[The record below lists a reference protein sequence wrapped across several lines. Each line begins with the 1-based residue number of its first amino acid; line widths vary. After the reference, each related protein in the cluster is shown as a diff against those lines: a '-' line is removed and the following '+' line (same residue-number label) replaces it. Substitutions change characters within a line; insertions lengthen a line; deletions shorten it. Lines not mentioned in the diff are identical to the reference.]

1 MKKLIILI
9 LLCTKVANAEVCA
22 NAHGWELIGVN
33 GVRYCYTNMLMNWWS
48 AHAWCDAIGMKMID
62 PNEDCACNGF
72 DGCDTSLKCP
82 NFKAVSNSNEYWTA
96 SQGSGASTAY
106 VVLAWYQHSLEQ
118 RSKINKLAVMCK

>member
-22 NAHGWELIGVN
+22 NAHGQELIGVN
-33 GVRYCYTNMLMNWWS
+33 GVRYCYTNMSMNWWS

-82 NFKAVSNSNEYWTA
+82 NLKASSSTEYWTA
-96 SQGSGASTAY
+96 SQGSDASTIY
-106 VVLAWYQHSLEQ
+106 VVVAWHQHSLAN
-118 RSKINKLAVMCK
+118 RSKTHKLAVMCK